1 MKNLNFSY
9 LLDFYKN
16 VLPDRTANMLD
27 MYYNEDLSLSEIAD
41 NFGITRQ
48 GVRDLIKRGEEEL
61 LKLEEKIGL
70 IKKIEDLDKEI
81 KEIKNFAKDKNYIEI
96 LDKLD
101 KLSEILYL

>member
-1 MKNLNFSY
+1 MKNLNFSH

-61 LKLEEKIGL
+61 LKFEESIGL

-81 KEIKNFAKDKNYIEI
+81 KKIKNFAKDKNYIEI